1 MKKLRAWDPVIVIAG
16 KHKGKISI
24 IQKFVDDDHVMIKDV
39 NEVKKA
45 VKWKGFIKKT
55 LPLHVSNVMYY
66 MEDKKQAT
74 KIKIVEDKKWKK
86 TRETTKSHIII
97 K

>member
-1 MKKLRAWDPVIVIAG
+1 
-16 KHKGKISI
+16 
-24 IQKFVDDDHVMIKDV
+24 MIKDV